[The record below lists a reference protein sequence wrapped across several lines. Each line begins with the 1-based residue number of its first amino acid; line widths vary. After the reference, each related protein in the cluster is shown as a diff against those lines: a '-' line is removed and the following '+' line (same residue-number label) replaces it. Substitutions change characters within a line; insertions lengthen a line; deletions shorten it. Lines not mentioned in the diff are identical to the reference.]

1 MKTKTLEVIYKYKKF
16 KKSEIY
22 LKKRSK
28 NTIYFRF
35 FQRKKP
41 LQSTP
46 FPNPRGVAQALQ
58 RRRTEILVSNIG

>member
-1 MKTKTLEVIYKYKKF
+1 MEVTYKS
-16 KKSEIY
+16 KKSKKN
-22 LKKRSK
+22 LKFCKKKSSK

-35 FQRKKP
+35 FWPKKNP

-46 FPNPRGVAQALQ
+46 VPNQRGVAQALQ